1 MTASAGVVIAGGS
14 LAAFTSAEAL
24 RAEGFAGRIQIF
36 SGEDC
41 LPYNR
46 PPLSKQVLLGTWDAS
61 KCFITTPERIQ
72 DLNIEFHSGA
82 KVTGLR
88 SREKKILIGDTEHDF
103 DKLIIATGVRARKI
117 DMSENIKKVITVRNL
132 EDTLNLKEQLAKV
145 THVGVIGSGVLGCEI
160 ASAISD
166 LGKKVTIL
174 DQISLPNLPM
184 SGGHISEK
192 IKELFIEN
200 NVEMRL
206 GVGVK
211 AINEIGDKVEI
222 QLNDGESIEVELLV
236 LAIGSVNN
244 TEWLAESGL
253 DISNGVLCD
262 DKGEA
267 ATDIFAVGDV
277 ARWLDKRSGAAI
289 KRENQS
295 SAIEQGL
302 AVGKYIATGIE
313 SVISRSFFWSEIF
326 GQRITLVGHLDPKLD
341 FQILHGSLADNSF
354 VGATF
359 ADGSMTGLLGWNMS
373 KEFRQE
379 RKKMEETVNV

>member
-1 MTASAGVVIAGGS
+1 MSVTAGVVIAGGS
-14 LAAFTSAEAL
+14 LAGFTAAEAL
-24 RAEGFAGRIQIF
+24 RAEGFTGRIQIF

-46 PPLSKQVLLGTWDAS
+46 PPLSKQVLLGTWEPT
-61 KCFITTPERIQ
+61 KCFITTQERIQ
-72 DLNIEFHSGA
+72 DLKIEFHSGA
-82 KVTGLR
+82 KVTGLC
-88 SREKKILIGDTEHDF
+88 SHEKKILVGDKEHDF

-117 DMSENIKKVITVRNL
+117 DKSESIKKVITVRNL
-132 EDTLNLKEQLAKV
+132 EDALNLKEQLSNV

-160 ASAISD
+160 ASAASNS
-166 LGKKVTIL
+166 GKTVIIL
-174 DQISLPNLPM
+174 DQILLPNLPM

-192 IKELFIEN
+192 IKELFAEN
-200 NVEMRL
+200 KVDMRL

-222 QLNDGESIEVELLV
+222 QLNDGESIQVELLV
-236 LAIGSVNN
+236 LAIGSINN

-262 DKGEA
+262 SNGEA
-267 ATDIFAVGDV
+267 AADIFAVGDV
-277 ARWLDKRSGAAI
+277 ARWFDKRSGAAI

-302 AVGKYIATGIE
+302 AVGKYIATGAE

-326 GQRITLVGHLDPKLD
+326 GQRITLVGYLDPKLE
-341 FQILHGSLADNSF
+341 FQILHGSLANNSF

>member
-36 SGEDC
+36 SGENC

-46 PPLSKQVLLGTWDAS
+46 PPLSKQGLLGTWDAT

-72 DLNIEFHSGA
+72 DLNIEFHSGV

-88 SREKKILIGDTEHDF
+88 LPEKKILVGDAEHDF

-117 DMSENIKKVITVRNL
+117 NESEGMKRVITVRNL

-145 THVGVIGSGVLGCEI
+145 TNVGVIGSGVLGCEI
-160 ASAISD
+160 ASAISAS
-166 LGKKVTIL
+166 GKKVTIL
-174 DQISLPNLPM
+174 DQLAMPNLPM

-192 IKELFIEN
+192 IRELFAEN
-200 NVEMRL
+200 SVDMRL

-211 AINEIGDKVEI
+211 AINEIDDKVEI
-222 QLNDGESIEVELLV
+222 QLNDGESIQVELLV
-236 LAIGSVNN
+236 LAIGSINN

-262 DKGEA
+262 SNGEA
-267 ATDIFAVGDV
+267 ATDIFAIGDV

-295 SAIEQGL
+295 SAIEHGL
-302 AVGKYIATGIE
+302 AVGKYIATGAE

-326 GQRITLVGHLDPKLD
+326 GQRITLVGYLDPKFD
-341 FQILHGSLADNSF
+341 FQILHGNLADNSF

>member
-14 LAAFTSAEAL
+14 LAGFTSAEAL
-24 RAEGFAGRIQIF
+24 RAEGFTGRIQIF

-46 PPLSKQVLLGTWDAS
+46 PPLSKQVLMGKWNAS
-61 KCFITTPERIQ
+61 KCFIANQERIQ
-72 DLNIEFHSGA
+72 ELNIEFKSGVRA
-82 KVTGLR
+82 TGLLPI
-88 SREKKILIGDTEHDF
+88 EKKILVGETEYDF

-117 DMSENIKKVITVRNL
+117 EKCENVKKVISVRNL
-132 EDTLNLKEQLAKV
+132 DDALNLKEQLAQV

-160 ASAISD
+160 ASAISEA
-166 LGKKVTIL
+166 GKSVTIV
-174 DQISLPNLPM
+174 DQVLMPNLPM
-184 SGGHISEK
+184 SGGHVSQK
-192 IKELFIEN
+192 IKALFIEN
-200 NVEMRL
+200 KVEMRL

-211 AINEIGDKVEI
+211 AINEVGDKVEV
-222 QLNDGESIEVELLV
+222 QLANDEFIEVELLI
-236 LAIGSVNN
+236 LAIGSINN

-262 DKGEA
+262 AKGEA
-267 ATDIFAVGDV
+267 TSDIFAVGDV
-277 ARWLDKRSGAAI
+277 ASWWDKRNQVAI

-302 AVGKYIATGIE
+302 AVSKYIATGAE
-313 SVISRSFFWSEIF
+313 SVISRPFFWSEIF
-326 GQRITLVGHLDPKLD
+326 CQRITLVGHLDAGSD
-341 FQILHGSLADNSF
+341 FHILHGSLANNSF